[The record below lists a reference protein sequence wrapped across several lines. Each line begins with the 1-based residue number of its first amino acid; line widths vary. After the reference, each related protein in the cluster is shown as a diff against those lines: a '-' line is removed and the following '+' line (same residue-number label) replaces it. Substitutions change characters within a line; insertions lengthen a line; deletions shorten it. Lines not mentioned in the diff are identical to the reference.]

1 MQRAYGTR
9 LSNAYIWYAIR
20 KMISAP
26 RVMIS
31 LKVPAQ
37 SDPQKEAVSCL
48 GFDTINKVFPQRDPG
63 PARSKSAALAGNDDG
78 IQEKL
83 SDTHPPIV

>member
-1 MQRAYGTR
+1 
-9 LSNAYIWYAIR
+9 
-20 KMISAP
+20 
-26 RVMIS
+26 MIS

-48 GFDTINKVFPQRDPG
+48 GFDMINKVFPQRDPG

-78 IQEKL
+78 IQENL
-83 SDTHPPIV
+83 SDTPHRLNVALFGCITHGEDVSIL

>member
-1 MQRAYGTR
+1 
-9 LSNAYIWYAIR
+9 
-20 KMISAP
+20 
-26 RVMIS
+26 MIS

-78 IQEKL
+78 IQEKEVGWKWNSNKNGTARRFS
-83 SDTHPPIV
+83 SDEQ